1 MKPIGPM
8 MWEHR
13 LIERM
18 LRIFDGEVRRI
29 SEQNK
34 VDTVFI
40 DTAVDFIRT
49 YADRTHHGKEE
60 DILFRDLAKK
70 EIAPEHAR
78 IMNELIEE
86 HMYARQTVGK
96 LVDAKTKYIGGE
108 NTSQSV
114 IAYMKELTRFYP
126 HHIEKEDKHFFYPC
140 MEYFTKEEQD
150 RMLSEFWEFDRKMIH
165 EKYTKVVDL
174 LTTGMTKEALL
185 CMRKHIF

>member
-13 LIERM
+13 LIEKM
-18 LRIFDGEVRRI
+18 LRLFEGEI
-29 SEQNK
+29 KNIDENKK

-70 EIAPEHAR
+70 QLSTEHAR

-86 HMYARQTVGK
+86 HKYARKTVGK
-96 LVDAKTKYIGGE
+96 LVAAKERYLTGE
-108 NTSQSV
+108 NTSQEV
-114 IAYMKELTRFYP
+114 IGCLKELARFYP
-126 HHIEKEDKHFFYPC
+126 QHIEKEDKHFFYPC
-140 MEYFTKEEQD
+140 MDYFTKQEQD
-150 RMLSEFWEFDRKMIH
+150 AMLFEFYEFDRKMIH
-165 EKYTKVVDL
+165 EKYKKVVENL
-174 LTTGMTKEALL
+174 IA
-185 CMRKHIF
+185 